1 MTKHRPDLFIDTTP
15 VTDQMIQ
22 DNFYLEID
30 KYSITP
36 TTFKS
41 RQLVSKI
48 YKENVSSQFHKT
60 INTIKQKIQSTKNL
74 LETSD
79 SLSTKAEK
87 EKIITT
93 SESQELKAKNPLP
106 SLLNAKLSE
115 LENQQNKL
123 GVYKKTI
130 QYIDNTMVYKDTY
143 SNSNGGSVM
152 RYALN
157 SSKLNKL
164 AEEHN
169 SEWAKLKLNNTD
181 GSGATS
187 KKSGRTNKY
196 ESSDKALLPIEICL
210 IQKAIISLVAS
221 QAKTALIDIFEKSD
235 NGLIN
240 YNKTT
245 KCPETH
251 TVVLYKN
258 DNTTFSV
265 IDPTDSSFS
274 THIASNMNNMLI
286 NEVVALSAPTKN
298 IKIYIPEKG
307 NTGNN
312 STDYRDCID
321 IAVKL
326 AFGLQKITGHID
338 VSKLGELE
346 FIKEITNQQK
356 INESFIKEYGIAR
369 IRQASNDEFREKF
382 QKIMAATDKQ
392 LMSIVKYPNS
402 EKLLLSIE
410 KKKSGVFNKQYSPD
424 LYKDGI
430 IDLFNFYKEN
440 SSEFQEMILGETK
453 TLETEVI

>member
-181 GSGATS
+181 GSQATS
-187 KKSGRTNKY
+187 KKSGKTNKY

-221 QAKTALIDIFEKSD
+221 QAKTALIDIFEK
-235 NGLIN
+235 
-240 YNKTT
+240 K
-245 KCPETH
+245 
-251 TVVLYKN
+251 
-258 DNTTFSV
+258 
-265 IDPTDSSFS
+265 
-274 THIASNMNNMLI
+274 
-286 NEVVALSAPTKN
+286 
-298 IKIYIPEKG
+298 
-307 NTGNN
+307 
-312 STDYRDCID
+312 
-321 IAVKL
+321 
-326 AFGLQKITGHID
+326 
-338 VSKLGELE
+338 
-346 FIKEITNQQK
+346 
-356 INESFIKEYGIAR
+356 
-369 IRQASNDEFREKF
+369 
-382 QKIMAATDKQ
+382 
-392 LMSIVKYPNS
+392 
-402 EKLLLSIE
+402 
-410 KKKSGVFNKQYSPD
+410 
-424 LYKDGI
+424 
-430 IDLFNFYKEN
+430 
-440 SSEFQEMILGETK
+440 
-453 TLETEVI
+453 